1 MTPPVGCWTFF
12 TWLST
17 TIVPGATTAPDSSV
31 VQAQPA
37 EAEDEQGDASERNA
51 GMAFNG
57 LACSGFHN
65 GAHDAAPRAQA
76 DLAVLG

>member
-31 VQAQPA
+31 IHAHPPRPPTRRA
-37 EAEDEQGDASERNA
+37 TPPSASRVWRL
-51 GMAFNG
+51 MDWRAF
-57 LACSGFHN
+57 
-65 GAHDAAPRAQA
+65 D
-76 DLAVLG
+76 